1 MMLTIWGRANSVN
14 VMKVLFLVEEL
25 GVPYTRI
32 DAGGAFGRT
41 RDADYV
47 AMNPNP
53 SVPTLVMPNGYSLW
67 ESNSILRFLAR
78 TQPGGEAFYPRD
90 PEGAGDVDRWMDW
103 TLASLNAPLR
113 DIFWTF
119 VRTPEAER
127 DLKQAAVARDN
138 AERLFRML
146 ETRLEGR
153 DFVTGRLSIADM
165 ALGGF
170 LHRWFNLPVE
180 RPSLPNLRR
189 WYDALL
195 ARPAYAK
202 HVAVLPLT

>member
-1 MMLTIWGRANSVN
+1 MLTIWGRANSVN
-14 VMKVLFLVEEL
+14 VMKVLWLAEEL

-41 RDADYV
+41 RDPDYV

-78 TQPGGEAFYPRD
+78 TQPGGEAFYPHE
-90 PEGAGDVDRWMDW
+90 PQAAGDVDRWMDW
-103 TLASLNAPLR
+103 TLASLNAPMR

-127 DLKQAAVARDN
+127 DLPAAARATEAAGKLYAMLDKQLASREYVA
-138 AERLFRML
+138 
-146 ETRLEGR
+146 GS
-153 DFVTGRLSIADM
+153 LSIADM

-170 LHRWFNLPVE
+170 VHRWFNTPGE
-180 RPSLPNLRR
+180 RPALPNVRR
-189 WYDALL
+189 WYETML